1 MLYGMIFSVLAGVMV
16 SMQGIFN
23 ARLSDKIGF
32 WHTNT
37 FVHGS
42 GFVVAFIIMLLFENL
57 NFSPLKEVQPYYLL
71 GGAMGVVIIFS
82 VINGISSIGA
92 SYTITLMIV
101 TQIVF
106 TAGINYFGYFGE
118 PIIMLS
124 LRKVVGLA
132 LMLSGLVLYQW
143 K

>member
-1 MLYGMIFSVLAGVMV
+1 MLYGMLFSVLAGIMV

-42 GFVVAFIIMLLFENL
+42 GFVVAFIIMLMFENL
-57 NFSPLKEVQPYYLL
+57 NFSPIKEVQPYYLL
-71 GGAMGVVIIFS
+71 GGVMGVVIIFS

-118 PIIMLS
+118 PIILLS
-124 LRKVVGLA
+124 LQKVLGLA
-132 LMLSGLVLYQW
+132 LMIGGLVIYQMN
-143 K
+143 

>member
-42 GFVVAFIIMLLFENL
+42 GFLVAFIIMLMFENL
-57 NFSPLKEVQPYYLL
+57 NFSPLKEVQPYYML
-71 GGAMGVVIIFS
+71 GGVMGVVIIFS
-82 VINGISSIGA
+82 VINGISSIGV

-101 TQIVF
+101 TQIVL

-118 PIIMLS
+118 PIIILS

-132 LMLSGLVLYQW
+132 LMLSGLVLYQLN
-143 K
+143 

>member
-1 MLYGMIFSVLAGVMV
+1 MLYGMLFSVLAGIMV

-42 GFVVAFIIMLLFENL
+42 GFLVAFIIMLMFENL
-57 NFSPLKEVQPYYLL
+57 NFSPIKEVQPYYLL
-71 GGAMGVVIIFS
+71 GGVMGVVIIFS

-118 PIIMLS
+118 PIILLS
-124 LRKVVGLA
+124 LRKAVGLV
-132 LMLSGLVLYQW
+132 LMISGLVMYQMN
-143 K
+143 

>member
-1 MLYGMIFSVLAGVMV
+1 MLYGMLFSVLAGIMV

-42 GFVVAFIIMLLFENL
+42 GFLVAFIIMLMFENL
-57 NFSPLKEVQPYYLL
+57 NFSPIKEVRPYYLL
-71 GGAMGVVIIFS
+71 GGVMGVVIIFS

-118 PIIMLS
+118 PIILLS
-124 LRKVVGLA
+124 LRKAVGLV
-132 LMLSGLVLYQW
+132 LMISGLVMYQMN
-143 K
+143 